1 MRRYALTLP
10 AAIAAAVALLAVAA
24 TAALGATGAGYLHG
38 EHPGMTQRDVAQV
51 RGAVARYH
59 TPDRAE
65 GAGWGLV
72 PGLDHCFDRPG
83 AGAMGVH
90 HIDTDALVD
99 PNLDPLRPEAL
110 VFVPGPDGQLRLGAV
125 EYIVPM
131 SLWEGD
137 EPPMVLGRHLH
148 ELEPVPGV
156 HVWGLHVWL
165 FQPNPDGIFAD
176 WNPQVSCG
184 SL

>member
-1 MRRYALTLP
+1 MRRPARTLP
-10 AAIAAAVALLAVAA
+10 AVIAAAVALLAVAA
-24 TAALGATGAGYLHG
+24 TPGLAAAEAGHL
-38 EHPGMTQRDVAQV
+38 PGDQPGVTQSDVAQV
-51 RGAVARYH
+51 RGAVAEYH
-59 TPDRAE
+59 TPDRAQA
-65 GAGWGLV
+65 AGWGLV

-90 HIDTDALVD
+90 HIDTAALVD
-99 PNLDPLRPEAL
+99 PTLDPLRPEAL

-125 EYIVPM
+125 EYLVPM

-137 EPPMVLGRHLH
+137 EPPMVLGRRLH

-165 FQPNPDGIFAD
+165 FQPNPNGIFAD
-176 WNPQVSCG
+176 WNPRVSCAA
-184 SL
+184 L